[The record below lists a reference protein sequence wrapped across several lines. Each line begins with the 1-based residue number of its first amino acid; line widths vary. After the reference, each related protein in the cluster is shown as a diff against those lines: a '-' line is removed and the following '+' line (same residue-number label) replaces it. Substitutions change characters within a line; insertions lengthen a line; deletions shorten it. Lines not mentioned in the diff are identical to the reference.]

1 MSTLTKYSNLE
12 MLNYPDCP
20 ALLENG
26 KCAYTGTDCVGTSCY
41 GLATGERQ
49 KNSCLH
55 VQKRLS
61 MLDEAT
67 QRRISQKYYGGQ
79 RPWKKGKN

>member
-12 MLNYPDCP
+12 ILNYPDCP
-20 ALLENG
+20 ALLETG
-26 KCAYTGTDCVGTSCY
+26 KCVYTGTNCVGTSCF
-41 GLATGERQ
+41 GLTTEEKQ
-49 KNSCLH
+49 KSSCFS

-79 RPWKKGKN
+79 RPWKKEKN